1 MSDNLLSNII
11 VLDVSKQSEYFNY
24 FIIATGLTSQ
34 HLESSGNTITKHL
47 KDLKIKINHKEGLS
61 NGGWVLLDYPG
72 LVIHLF
78 LEDQFQ
84 YHHLFQAKQNPQQRK
99 YVFCCL
105 SQMGIFSQ
113 VYECQFLS

>member
-1 MSDNLLSNII
+1 MVVQTAEVMSDNLLSNII

-78 LEDQFQ
+78 LEDQRNN
-84 YHHLFQAKQNPQQRK
+84 YDLEG
-99 YVFCCL
+99 L
-105 SQMGIFSQ
+105 WSDS
-113 VYECQFLS
+113 YEILNIL